1 MGTNWAE
8 SEATEEK
15 IGSCG
20 EVLLDEEDDEDDVA
34 FLFGETIFSIISVRV
49 RLCESSSSLMLFPS
63 SSSLSEISP
72 SSSAATVFLEVFS
85 LADAAVAAAGVTI
98 DVSDRSSLFRLILAG

>member
-1 MGTNWAE
+1 LGTNWAE

-20 EVLLDEEDDEDDVA
+20 EVLLDEEDDEA